1 MFDFSAAFGQY
12 MDTATKSA
20 MQADHTRSAGD
31 LSAEVSGGPS
41 AASAAGANAS
51 APEDSKRVLSYAA
64 GIVFAALLLLWLM
77 GAIVLKGV

>member
-20 MQADHTRSAGD
+20 ITADHTRSAGD

-51 APEDSKRVLSYAA
+51 ASEDSKRVLHFATGIIIAA
-64 GIVFAALLLLWLM
+64 WVLLWFM

>member
-20 MQADHTRSAGD
+20 MSADHTRSAGD

-41 AASAAGANAS
+41 AASVAGANAS
-51 APEDSKRVLSYAA
+51 APEDSKRVLRYAA
-64 GIVFAALLLLWLM
+64 GIVIAALLLLWLM
-77 GAIVLKGV
+77 KGV